1 MSSTIAISQPS
12 LNQPRVNP
20 MPFPLVLG
28 SSAPSGVRPKALIN
42 IGIRTGDIMSN
53 NTVVISRGGGR

>member
-1 MSSTIAISQPS
+1 
-12 LNQPRVNP
+12 

-28 SSAPSGVRPKALIN
+28 SSAPSGVRPKAWIN

-53 NTVVISRGGGR
+53 NTVVIPRR